1 MQPGQIHL
9 RRSEMQ
15 RLLNQFNNFCHLR
28 TSFDLEIQG
37 IVQTS
42 DQRVDE
48 KCGTKFY
55 KMSVSRFENYW
66 INSIIFDIQITR

>member
-1 MQPGQIHL
+1 
-9 RRSEMQ
+9 MQ

-42 DQRVDE
+42 NQRVDE

-55 KMSVSRFENYW
+55 KMSVSRFENY
-66 INSIIFDIQITR
+66 